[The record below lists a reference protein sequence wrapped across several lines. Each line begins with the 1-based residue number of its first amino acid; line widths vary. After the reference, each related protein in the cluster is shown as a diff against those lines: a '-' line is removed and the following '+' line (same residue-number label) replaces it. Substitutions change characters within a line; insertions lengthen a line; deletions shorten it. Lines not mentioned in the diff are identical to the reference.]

1 MSADQKIQVSS
12 TWMFGSLSME
22 SDESDQTAHPRCPH
36 TKSLAI
42 FVPQNEILRGSCS
55 RENL

>member
-1 MSADQKIQVSS
+1 
-12 TWMFGSLSME
+12 ME
-22 SDESDQTAHPRCPH
+22 SDDSDQTAHPRCPH